1 MSEIKENSIQIF
13 LNQLASSSATPGG
26 EKVDAVFMGR
36 MSNELF
42 LIHLFS

>member
-1 MSEIKENSIQIF
+1 M
-13 LNQLASSSATPGG
+13 LDNQPKLSGRKYRWGNHRG